1 MNRNTI
7 IGLVLIFAIFIGWSY
22 LMQPSEEELEEQKQE
37 QLAREK
43 QRRTQDSIALVRR
56 QEQQAAA
63 EKEQAANEQE
73 VPAPADT
80 SDQYQQKVH
89 KYGSFANAGE
99 GSDRFIT
106 VENDVM
112 KLVFLNRGGRIY
124 SVELK
129 NYKTFDSVP
138 LILFNA
144 DSAHFGYHFL
154 SKNIPLSTNDLYF
167 NAEMAD
173 GSDIAGNR
181 IVLSENDSVQIRL
194 RLYADGKSGNI
205 DREKYLEQAY
215 TIYGDKYMLD
225 YDLNILGL
233 GADMKSTRGDGLLEL
248 YWETYLR
255 KQEKTQDRLSG
266 TTIYYRAN
274 DNEVDY
280 LSESDE
286 DEKNFTDKLEWVSMK
301 QRFFSSSLI
310 INGDFFDNP
319 KLAHTTHQNPANER
333 YLKTMMAMLDVPIYG
348 TMNSS
353 TSMRFYFGPNDYNIL
368 RTYKIDL
375 ERQIPLG
382 WSFFLMQWINRFV
395 VIPVFAWLGS
405 YGWNYGIVILVLT
418 IMLKIVLFPIAYRTY
433 RSTAKMRVLKPEV
446 DEIAKKYPKKEDAM
460 KKQQATM
467 ALYKQVGV
475 NPMAGCV
482 PMLLQFPILI
492 ALFRFFPASIELRQK
507 SFLWADDL
515 SSYDSIASLPF
526 EIPFYGDHVSLFT
539 LLMTVSTIIYT
550 YMNNQ
555 MMSSSQQ
562 MPGMKTMMYLMPIM
576 FLGWFNNYASGLSYY
591 YMLANIFTFGQ
602 MFIIRQTINEE
613 KIYKKLQE
621 NKKKPKK
628 RSGFQKRLE
637 EAAKRQQQK
646 QKRR

>member
-1 MNRNTI
+1 MNRNTV

-22 LMQPSEEELEEQKQE
+22 WMQPSEEELEQQ
-37 QLAREK
+37 
-43 QRRTQDSIALVRR
+43 R
-56 QEQQAAA
+56 QEQIA
-63 EKEQAANEQE
+63 KERERRVFDSIQE
-73 VPAPADT
+73 VNRAEQQAIRDQQQAEQSPAEVIPAE
-80 SDQYQQKVH
+80 SGSQYQDLST
-89 KYGSFANAGE
+89 KYGGFAHSGQGAE
-99 GSDRFIT
+99 EYIT
-106 VENDVM
+106 VESDLL
-112 KLVFLNRGGRIY
+112 KLIFSTKGGKIA

-129 NYKTFDSVP
+129 EYKTYDSLP

-144 DSAHFGYHFL
+144 DTARFGFNFFSRNH
-154 SKNIPLSTNDLYF
+154 PLNTNDLIF
-167 NAEMAD
+167 QAELPD
-173 GSDIAGNR
+173 GGGAGNY
-181 IVLSENDSVQIRL
+181 IQVSGEDSVQLVL
-194 RLYADGKSGNI
+194 RLYADASAEAMSS
-205 DREKYLEQAY
+205 DQYFEFLY
-215 TIYGDKYMLD
+215 TIHGDEYMLD
-225 YDLNILGL
+225 YEVSLHGL
-233 GADMKSTRGDGLLEL
+233 SELITTQMPSTLEL
-248 YWETYLR
+248 DWITYLR

-280 LSESDE
+280 LSESDA
-286 DEKNFTDKLEWVSMK
+286 DEKDFGDKLEWISFK
-301 QRFFSSSLI
+301 QRFFSSTLV
-310 INGDFFDNP
+310 INDQFFDNP
-319 KLAHTTHQNPANER
+319 KLAHATFETPYSER
-333 YLKTMMAMLDVPIYG
+333 YLKTMRAKLDVPVNG
-348 TMNSS
+348 FHDSKTDF
-353 TSMRFYFGPNDYNIL
+353 RFYFGPNDYNVLID
-368 RTYKIDL
+368 YKMDL

-382 WSFFLMQWINRFV
+382 WSFFLLQWINRYA
-395 VIPVFAWLGS
+395 VIPIFAWLGS

-446 DEIAKKYPKKEDAM
+446 DEIAKKYPKKEDSM

-507 SFLWADDL
+507 SFLWAEDL
-515 SSYDSIASLPF
+515 SSYDSIATLPF

-539 LLMTVSTIIYT
+539 LLMTISTIIYT

-591 YMLANIFTFGQ
+591 YMLANLITFGQ
-602 MFIIRQTINEE
+602 MFFIRRTINEE
-613 KIYKKLQE
+613 KIYKKLQD

-628 RSGFQKRLE
+628 QSGFQKRLE
-637 EAAKRQQQK
+637 DAARKRQAQQG
-646 QKRR
+646 KRK